1 MDSQPFVD
9 DIETYAQD
17 IVDTVREPLLMLD
30 TNLRVQSANR
40 AFYETF
46 MVSAVETENQLIY
59 QLGNGQWD
67 IPDLRTLLEDVIPT
81 SSVFNDFELEQW
93 DNFEAQTR
101 TIFKL
106 MDRTLQRAGGA
117 LKNLVTMTVFIT
129 DVRNGDRFV
138 EIRKEMFP
146 DGNFPASALITVTGL
161 ARPGMLIE
169 IQGIGV
175 IGDNCSNEKP
185 CTKR

>member
-1 MDSQPFVD
+1 MKELAIFLAG
-9 DIETYAQD
+9 IA
-17 IVDTVREPLLMLD
+17 LFAAG
-30 TNLRVQSANR
+30 ANAAEYLEKNDMQKAR
-40 AFYETF
+40 AF
-46 MVSAVETENQLIY
+46 SPAVIAEGGRTVYLAGQTTLTDEN
-59 QLGNGQWD
+59 GNNIAG
-67 IPDLRTLLEDVIPT
+67 
-81 SSVFNDFELEQW
+81 
-93 DNFEAQTR
+93 NFEAQTR

-106 MDRTLQRAGGA
+106 IDRTLQRAGGS
-117 LKNLVTMTVFIT
+117 LKNMVTMTVFIT

-175 IGDNCSNEKP
+175 IGDNCSNQKP
-185 CTKR
+185 CSKQ

>member
-1 MDSQPFVD
+1 MAHPQ
-9 DIETYAQD
+9 IGTLA
-17 IVDTVREPLLMLD
+17 
-30 TNLRVQSANR
+30 A
-40 AFYETF
+40 
-46 MVSAVETENQLIY
+46 
-59 QLGNGQWD
+59 
-67 IPDLRTLLEDVIPT
+67 RTLGWATATT
-81 SSVFNDFELEQW
+81 SRGQP
-93 DNFEAQTR
+93 
-101 TIFKL
+101 I
-106 MDRTLQRAGGA
+106 TLPYLRLTYLFGGS

-146 DGNFPASALITVTGL
+146 DGNFPGSALITITGL

-185 CTKR
+185 CSKK

>member
-1 MDSQPFVD
+1 MRKFAFA
-9 DIETYAQD
+9 IAA
-17 IVDTVREPLLMLD
+17 LLFSAGHAGAAEYLD
-30 TNLRVQSANR
+30 KTDMQKAR
-40 AFYETF
+40 AFSPAVVAEGGRTVYLAGQTTLTDETG
-46 MVSAVETENQLIY
+46 ANIA
-59 QLGNGQWD
+59 G
-67 IPDLRTLLEDVIPT
+67 
-81 SSVFNDFELEQW
+81 
-93 DNFEAQTR
+93 NFEAQAR
-101 TIFKL
+101 MIFKL
-106 MDRTLQRAGGA
+106 LDKTLQRAGGT

-146 DGNFPASALITVTGL
+146 DGNFPASALITVSAL

-185 CTKR
+185 CTKK

>member
-1 MDSQPFVD
+1 VKRIAAVLACALLATS
-9 DIETYAQD
+9 AQAAEYLEKTD
-17 IVDTVREPLLMLD
+17 M
-30 TNLRVQSANR
+30 QKAR
-40 AFYETF
+40 AF
-46 MVSAVETENQLIY
+46 SPAVIAQGGTTVYLAGQTTLADEN
-59 QLGNGQWD
+59 GNNIAG
-67 IPDLRTLLEDVIPT
+67 
-81 SSVFNDFELEQW
+81 
-93 DNFEAQTR
+93 NFEAQAR

-106 MDRTLQRAGGA
+106 MDKTLQRAGGS

-146 DGNFPASALITVTGL
+146 DGNFPGSALITATGL

-175 IGDNCSNEKP
+175 IDDNCSNEKP
-185 CTKR
+185 CSKK

>member
-1 MDSQPFVD
+1 MKKTIIALAAGV
-9 DIETYAQD
+9 A
-17 IVDTVREPLLMLD
+17 LAAGA
-30 TNLRVQSANR
+30 ANAAEYLEKSDMQKAR
-40 AFYETF
+40 AF
-46 MVSAVETENQLIY
+46 SPAVIAEGGKTVYLAGQTTLSDENGANIA
-59 QLGNGQWD
+59 G
-67 IPDLRTLLEDVIPT
+67 
-81 SSVFNDFELEQW
+81 
-93 DNFEAQTR
+93 NFEAQAR

-106 MDRTLQRAGGA
+106 MDKTLQRAGGS
-117 LKNLVTMTVFIT
+117 LKNLVTMTVFIV

-185 CTKR
+185 CSKK

>member
-1 MDSQPFVD
+1 MKPFA
-9 DIETYAQD
+9 IILTAAA
-17 IVDTVREPLLMLD
+17 LLAGGADAAEYLEKNDM
-30 TNLRVQSANR
+30 QKAR
-40 AFYETF
+40 AF
-46 MVSAVETENQLIY
+46 SPAVIAEGGRTVYLAGQTTLTDENGTNIA
-59 QLGNGQWD
+59 G
-67 IPDLRTLLEDVIPT
+67 
-81 SSVFNDFELEQW
+81 
-93 DNFEAQTR
+93 NFEAQTR

-106 MDRTLQRAGGA
+106 IDRTLQRAGGS
-117 LKNLVTMTVFIT
+117 LKNLATMTVFIT

-185 CTKR
+185 CSKK

>member
-1 MDSQPFVD
+1 MKSLM
-9 DIETYAQD
+9 IAL
-17 IVDTVREPLLMLD
+17 TVALFGL
-30 TNLRVQSANR
+30 TSADAAEYLEKSDMQKAR
-40 AFYETF
+40 AFSPAVVAEGGRTVYLAGQTTLADETG
-46 MVSAVETENQLIY
+46 ANIA
-59 QLGNGQWD
+59 G
-67 IPDLRTLLEDVIPT
+67 
-81 SSVFNDFELEQW
+81 
-93 DNFEAQTR
+93 NFEAQTR

-175 IGDNCSNEKP
+175 IGDTCSNEKK
-185 CTKR
+185 CSKQ

>member
-1 MDSQPFVD
+1 MKRLA
-9 DIETYAQD
+9 TALAAA
-17 IVDTVREPLLMLD
+17 LL
-30 TNLRVQSANR
+30 A
-40 AFYETF
+40 
-46 MVSAVETENQLIY
+46 
-59 QLGNGQWD
+59 GQAGAAEY
-67 IPDLRTLLEDVIPT
+67 LEK
-81 SSVFNDFELEQW
+81 SEMQG
-93 DNFEAQTR
+93 NFEAQAR

-106 MDRTLQRAGGA
+106 MDKTLQRTGGS

-146 DGNFPASALITVTGL
+146 DGNFPGSALITVTGL

-175 IGDNCSNEKP
+175 IGDTCSNEKK
-185 CTKR
+185 CSK

>member
-1 MDSQPFVD
+1 MTKFV
-9 DIETYAQD
+9 AA
-17 IVDTVREPLLMLD
+17 LLAAISCFAGLAEAAEYLEKNDM
-30 TNLRVQSANR
+30 QKAR
-40 AFYETF
+40 AF
-46 MVSAVETENQLIY
+46 SPAAITEGGRVVWMAGQTTLADEN
-59 QLGNGQWD
+59 GNNIAG
-67 IPDLRTLLEDVIPT
+67 
-81 SSVFNDFELEQW
+81 
-93 DNFEAQTR
+93 NFEAQAR

-106 MDRTLQRAGGA
+106 MDKTLQRTGGS

-146 DGNFPASALITVTGL
+146 DGNFPGSALITVTGL

-175 IGDNCSNEKP
+175 IDDNCSNDKP
-185 CTKR
+185 CSRK

>member
-1 MDSQPFVD
+1 MK
-9 DIETYAQD
+9 
-17 IVDTVREPLLMLD
+17 
-30 TNLRVQSANR
+30 NLVIALVTAAVFGLTSANAAEYLEKSEMQKAR
-40 AFYETF
+40 AFSPAV
-46 MVSAVETENQLIY
+46 VSEGGRTVYLAGQTTLTDENGANIA
-59 QLGNGQWD
+59 G
-67 IPDLRTLLEDVIPT
+67 
-81 SSVFNDFELEQW
+81 
-93 DNFEAQTR
+93 NFEAQAR

-106 MDRTLQRAGGA
+106 LDKTLQRAGGS
-117 LKNLVTMTVFIT
+117 LKNMATMTVFIT

-146 DGNFPASALITVTGL
+146 DGNFPASALITVSGL

-185 CTKR
+185 CTKK

>member
-1 MDSQPFVD
+1 MTRLLIALAVAAGLAGNARAAEYLEKSDMQKARAFSPAVIAEGGRTIYLAGQTTLTDETGANIAGNFDSQ
-9 DIETYAQD
+9 A
-17 IVDTVREPLLMLD
+17 
-30 TNLRVQSANR
+30 
-40 AFYETF
+40 
-46 MVSAVETENQLIY
+46 
-59 QLGNGQWD
+59 
-67 IPDLRTLLEDVIPT
+67 
-81 SSVFNDFELEQW
+81 
-93 DNFEAQTR
+93 R

-106 MDRTLQRAGGA
+106 LDKTLQRAGGS
-117 LKNLVTMTVFIT
+117 LKNMVTMTVFIT

-175 IGDNCSNEKP
+175 IGDTCSNEKK
-185 CTKR
+185 CSKQ

>member
-1 MDSQPFVD
+1 MKYLAIAAMILLGGSTAEAAEYLEKTDMQKARAFSPAVITDGGKTIYLAGQTTLTDENGANIAGNFDSQ
-9 DIETYAQD
+9 A
-17 IVDTVREPLLMLD
+17 
-30 TNLRVQSANR
+30 
-40 AFYETF
+40 
-46 MVSAVETENQLIY
+46 
-59 QLGNGQWD
+59 
-67 IPDLRTLLEDVIPT
+67 
-81 SSVFNDFELEQW
+81 
-93 DNFEAQTR
+93 R

-106 MDRTLQRAGGA
+106 LDKTLQRAGGS
-117 LKNLVTMTVFIT
+117 LKNMVTMTVFIT

-175 IGDNCSNEKP
+175 IGDNCSSEKP
-185 CTKR
+185 CSKK